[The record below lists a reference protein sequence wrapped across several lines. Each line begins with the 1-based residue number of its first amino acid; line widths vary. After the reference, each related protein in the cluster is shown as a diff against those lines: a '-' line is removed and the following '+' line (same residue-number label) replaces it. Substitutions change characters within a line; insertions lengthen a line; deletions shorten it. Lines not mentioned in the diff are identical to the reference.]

1 LPLIHMDTVFRF
13 MSAGLFIKGHLM
25 EKDYA
30 NRQ

>member
-1 LPLIHMDTVFRF
+1 ME
-13 MSAGLFIKGHLM
+13 GHLM